1 MFNVSKVIAFL
12 IVAVFVVTD
21 IGIASAQFGYGSSGS
36 RRATPAIP
44 ATPAVPRVSP
54 AVPATPAIPS
64 GRVLGAST
72 FNFARG
78 LSHGVRNNDVVELQN
93 RLKDLGFFTFHTST
107 GFFGPITRASVV
119 AFQLANGI
127 DPIGIVGPL
136 TRAALN
142 SATAKMVQ

>member
-1 MFNVSKVIAFL
+1 MLAL
-12 IVAVFVVTD
+12 VATTGFQSV
-21 IGIASAQFGYGSSGS
+21 QGYGSSGS
-36 RRATPAIP
+36 RRATPAVPATP
-44 ATPAVPRVSP
+44 ATPAVPQVTP

-78 LSHGVRNNDVVELQN
+78 LSQGVRNNDVVELQN

-107 GFFGPITRASVV
+107 GFFGPITRASVT

-142 SATAKMVQ
+142 SATAKMAQ